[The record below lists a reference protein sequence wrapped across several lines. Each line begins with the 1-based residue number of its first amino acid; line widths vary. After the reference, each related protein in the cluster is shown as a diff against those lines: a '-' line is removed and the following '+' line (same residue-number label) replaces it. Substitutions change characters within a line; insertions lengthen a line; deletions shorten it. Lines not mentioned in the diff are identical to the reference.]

1 MFLTIHTT
9 GTMHMSMYIIDLYM
23 GSNCPNR
30 KEHDITYFFYHAR
43 TTVLFSSNSR
53 MNTTPSTYA
62 FYTLIDND
70 PDKKRAYLLPQVD
83 QNETDWRQYVI
94 KAVQTVPS
102 PKGNHVFTFS
112 PTDYPNMHGQ
122 YHHCRIL

>member
-30 KEHDITYFFYHAR
+30 KEHDITYHAR

-70 PDKKRAYLLPQVD
+70 PDKKGPIYC
-83 QNETDWRQYVI
+83 
-94 KAVQTVPS
+94 
-102 PKGNHVFTFS
+102 PKSTKTRLAGDS
-112 PTDYPNMHGQ
+112 M
-122 YHHCRIL
+122 